1 MAEEYQAYMKS
12 HPEIK
17 YILSDFL
24 TDVLTNKPDNLFD
37 YGKDYFECISGAYQ
51 ANTDNKS

>member
-1 MAEEYQAYMKS
+1 MAEDYQAYMRS

-24 TDVLTNKPDNLFD
+24 TDVLTNKPDDLFE
-37 YGKDYFECISGAYQ
+37 YGREYFECISGAYHQ
-51 ANTDNKS
+51 E

>member
-24 TDVLTNKPDNLFD
+24 QDVLTNKPDDVFQ
-37 YGKDYFECISGAYQ
+37 YGKEYFESISSAYQ
-51 ANTDNKS
+51 HS

>member
-1 MAEEYQAYMKS
+1 MAEEYQTYMRS

-24 TDVLTNKPDNLFD
+24 TDVLTNKPDDLFE
-37 YGKDYFECISGAYQ
+37 YGREYFECISEAYNASSSPQ
-51 ANTDNKS
+51 